1 MPNLFVPMIFAWL
14 NFWRTCFSV
23 SPSMYINPFMFPIC
37 PGVILSE
44 LSSSLRSNSLG
55 VFDKQFRDCFRCVFS
70 IAIRISLV
78 PYTKPINIKKAEGH
92 SPIRKRGSPSP
103 IHTNRR
109 YPPVYHGEHLSVS
122 LCIMQFL
129 DFSLAQKSAKRFFSQ
144 NVKTRSVYDRTK
156 ITNCW
161 LKGFTNLLFFCPI
174 ILNSVFMK
182 YQVLFEH
189 PCLQMKR
196 YFCSTLMLSA
206 WWENRT
212 DQPGAQYHFII
223 TDRLF
228 LWCNAPISLSFFVS
242 LCRKYCVLTVNFEK

>member
-103 IHTNRR
+103 IHTQTGDTPRISR
-109 YPPVYHGEHLSVS
+109 GAFI
-122 LCIMQFL
+122 CF
-129 DFSLAQKSAKRFFSQ
+129 
-144 NVKTRSVYDRTK
+144 SVYNA
-156 ITNCW
+156 IF
-161 LKGFTNLLFFCPI
+161 GLFACT
-174 ILNSVFMK
+174 
-182 YQVLFEH
+182 E
-189 PCLQMKR
+189 
-196 YFCSTLMLSA
+196 
-206 WWENRT
+206 
-212 DQPGAQYHFII
+212 
-223 TDRLF
+223 
-228 LWCNAPISLSFFVS
+228 IS
-242 LCRKYCVLTVNFEK
+242 

>member
-109 YPPVYHGEHLSVS
+109 YPRISRGAFI
-122 LCIMQFL
+122 CF
-129 DFSLAQKSAKRFFSQ
+129 
-144 NVKTRSVYDRTK
+144 SVYNA
-156 ITNCW
+156 IF
-161 LKGFTNLLFFCPI
+161 GLFACTEI
-174 ILNSVFMK
+174 
-182 YQVLFEH
+182 
-189 PCLQMKR
+189 
-196 YFCSTLMLSA
+196 
-206 WWENRT
+206 
-212 DQPGAQYHFII
+212 G
-223 TDRLF
+223 
-228 LWCNAPISLSFFVS
+228 
-242 LCRKYCVLTVNFEK
+242 

>member
-14 NFWRTCFSV
+14 NFWRTCFSAV
-23 SPSMYINPFMFPIC
+23 SYTHLTLPTINPFMFPIC

-109 YPPVYHGEHLSVS
+109 YPPH
-122 LCIMQFL
+122 
-129 DFSLAQKSAKRFFSQ
+129 
-144 NVKTRSVYDRTK
+144 
-156 ITNCW
+156 IT
-161 LKGFTNLLFFCPI
+161 GSI
-174 ILNSVFMK
+174 
-182 YQVLFEH
+182 Y
-189 PCLQMKR
+189 
-196 YFCSTLMLSA
+196 
-206 WWENRT
+206 
-212 DQPGAQYHFII
+212 
-223 TDRLF
+223 LF
-228 LWCNAPISLSFFVS
+228 L
-242 LCRKYCVLTVNFEK
+242 CV

>member
-1 MPNLFVPMIFAWL
+1 MIFEWL

-44 LSSSLRSNSLG
+44 LSSSFRSNSLG

-70 IAIRISLV
+70 IVIRISLV

-109 YPPVYHGEHLSVS
+109 YPPAYHGEHLSVS

-129 DFSLAQKSAKRFFSQ
+129 DFSLAQKSAKRFFSSICK
-144 NVKTRSVYDRTK
+144 NTVGLRLHK
-156 ITNCW
+156 NNN
-161 LKGFTNLLFFCPI
+161 FPI
-174 ILNSVFMK
+174 KMF
-182 YQVLFEH
+182 
-189 PCLQMKR
+189 
-196 YFCSTLMLSA
+196 
-206 WWENRT
+206 
-212 DQPGAQYHFII
+212 
-223 TDRLF
+223 
-228 LWCNAPISLSFFVS
+228 PI
-242 LCRKYCVLTVNFEK
+242 

>member
-92 SPIRKRGSPSP
+92 SPIRKRGSP
-103 IHTNRR
+103 
-109 YPPVYHGEHLSVS
+109 
-122 LCIMQFL
+122 
-129 DFSLAQKSAKRFFSQ
+129 
-144 NVKTRSVYDRTK
+144 K
-156 ITNCW
+156 IALYTE
-161 LKGFTNLLFFCPI
+161 KQI
-174 ILNSVFMK
+174 
-182 YQVLFEH
+182 
-189 PCLQMKR
+189 
-196 YFCSTLMLSA
+196 
-206 WWENRT
+206 
-212 DQPGAQYHFII
+212 
-223 TDRLF
+223 
-228 LWCNAPISLSFFVS
+228 NAPRDMRGVSPVCVYNAIFGLFACTEIS
-242 LCRKYCVLTVNFEK
+242 